1 MPPNA
6 RNAAQRGLEDYVD
19 VAHRISAFFEKYPQ
33 GCLRAGTPW
42 EVREIGDQTFVVFTA
57 LAYRTPDDEMPAE
70 GTAWEPFP
78 GPTQFTR
85 NSELMNAETAA
96 WGRALAALGF
106 ETRKGIATRQDVERR
121 QAETAER
128 EKPKSERSGLDKIR
142 AVTEGITLDQVRVL
156 RDAVTEAGASSEELG
171 LLLVTVG
178 VENALV
184 ANLLTAESITKA
196 EAKKAAALLT
206 DEQANHVLV
215 ALEWEPSEGE
225 RDG

>member
-128 EKPKSERSGLDKIR
+128 EKPNGKPKSEG
-142 AVTEGITLDQVRVL
+142 VTLDQIRTL
-156 RDAVTEAGASSEELG
+156 RDAVTEAGATREELG

-206 DEQANHVLV
+206 DEQASAVLA
-215 ALEWEPSEGE
+215 ALESAEAPA
-225 RDG
+225 